1 MTNDW
6 SKISTGDLLTLTD
19 LFDRALMNDD
29 GTWSIQLTAVHWSRC
44 AHVNGEIV
52 QELEA
57 RVDRGLAE
65 N

>member
-29 GTWSIQLTAVHWSRC
+29 GTWLS
-44 AHVNGEIV
+44 N
-52 QELEA
+52 
-57 RVDRGLAE
+57 
-65 N
+65 